1 MACRAKVLGA
11 AAVEMII
18 GSLVCPP
25 WVGCSDAV
33 PGVPWGSMRSARAQA
48 LDGSLPRTGWEVWIA
63 VWIAGRRAVGS
74 ASGAHSSA
82 STVSAHCLRRGIM
95 WRNGASGQPR
105 WRPPI
110 AMTVAVLLLALVGHS
125 GVLVPHPYE
134 PHLPHPLASS
144 IGGEFAVNADH
155 AHLVND
161 STTRCHVVLAA
172 AVLSRA
178 ATPLVDLG
186 TVSAAAVT
194 AAVVSLAVAVG
205 RDPPRVHGL
214 VLTGQELLTR
224 FCLARR

>member
-1 MACRAKVLGA
+1 MDGLPCEGPGGRRSRDDNRL
-11 AAVEMII
+11 I
-18 GSLVCPP
+18 VCPP

-33 PGVPWGSMRSARAQA
+33 PGVPWGSMRPAKAQA
-48 LDGSLPRTGWEVWIA
+48 LDGSLPGTTREVR
-63 VWIAGRRAVGS
+63 IAGRRAVGW

-82 STVSAHCLRRGIM
+82 AAVSAHCLRRGIM
-95 WRNGASGQPR
+95 RRKGTCGQPR
-105 WRPPI
+105 WRTPI

-125 GVLVPHPYE
+125 GMLAPHSHE
-134 PHLPHPLASS
+134 PHLPHPLVSS
-144 IGGEFAVNADH
+144 VGGEFAVNADH

-161 STTRCHVVLAA
+161 STTRCHEVIAA

-178 ATPLVDLG
+178 ANPLVNLG

-205 RDPPRVHGL
+205 RGPPRVHGL